1 MAYRKN
7 QRSLT
12 AAEKKRFTDALL
24 ALKAE
29 IKSGTLSTY
38 DLFVKVHD
46 DAMKDGYAHMG
57 PAFLAWHREYLRRFE
72 LELQRISPPEL
83 PPNFSPERTTA
94 NDELGLP
101 YWDWSIDQA
110 APSWP
115 FTADFLGGDG
125 SKDPGAPGKV
135 MDGRLP
141 FQPLAVALGAL
152 LGGLTATCGSRS
164 LLWGRSGA
172 STRKTAS

>member
-12 AAEKKRFTDALL
+12 AAEKKRFIDALL

-29 IKSGTLSTY
+29 KKPDAALSTY

-72 LELQRISPPEL
+72 LELQRVSPPEL

-115 FTADFLGGDG
+115 FTTDFLGGDG
-125 SKDPGAPGKV
+125 SGATHK
-135 MDGRLP
+135 
-141 FQPLAVALGAL
+141 
-152 LGGLTATCGSRS
+152 
-164 LLWGRSGA
+164 
-172 STRKTAS
+172 